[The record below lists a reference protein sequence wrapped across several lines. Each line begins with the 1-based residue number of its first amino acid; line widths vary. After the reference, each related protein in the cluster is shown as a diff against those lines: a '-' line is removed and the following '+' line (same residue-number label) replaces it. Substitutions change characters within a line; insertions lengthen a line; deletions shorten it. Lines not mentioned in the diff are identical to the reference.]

1 MRKKRITVLGS
12 CMAIILLNSIYFYQL
27 PQKIGLGNGTSF
39 ILIQVLLCAIIYFA
53 LGRETDSHH
62 TEAIADKLA
71 HFDYSAV
78 IDSSKKRTKTDHS
91 LSQLMEVLRK
101 LIADIYGVTRT
112 VESNGF
118 ALNQDIQII
127 EDSSRDIVR
136 AVDEVAQG
144 NSHVADLIEEITINT
159 TEAGHFIQDINQDVN
174 EIKRKADNTVVLIE
188 KGKAAMDFQKQTV
201 ENNVKNFQTISAV
214 VHNLEKAA
222 GEINSIVNTISGI
235 SDQTNLLALN
245 AAIEAARAGEA
256 GKGFAVVAE
265 EIRKLA
271 NNTGDSTKQVKSLI
285 DRVKQGVEGIVHEV
299 SVADNAVSEQA
310 QAIKDTDEAFTTIS
324 NAVVTIDHQIA
335 QILEKTKRL
344 SAASEG
350 IGKAIEN
357 IAAVSEET
365 AAGAQEVT
373 AVTENQA
380 ATIAVMNERILDY
393 TKKIGV
399 IGQELDRFRFIKIA
413 QTEYDEHMIQVEI
426 FKQIVKKKLGL
437 ALEGIKV
444 PSAELFRSVAE
455 GKVDATVAPWM
466 PAEEA
471 SFRKYAKNL
480 EDMGA
485 NLYGC
490 KSGLVVPDYVPID
503 QIEDLKHHAANFENK
518 IYSVQR
524 TTAIGSLM
532 PQVVGSYGLSFMI
545 EYGDEKSVLDALE
558 KRIEKKEWVMI
569 TGWQPHWMFGTYK
582 LKFLKDSKQILPEDQ
597 YCITLGRKGLQQDN
611 PEFYRILKEFSLDIN
626 GINYALNNIH
636 RGATVEDAAKEYI
649 EKYTK

>member
-1 MRKKRITVLGS
+1 MRKKGITVLGS

-39 ILIQVLLCAIIYFA
+39 ILVQVLLCAIIYFVFE
-53 LGRETDSHH
+53 RETDSHY
-62 TEAIADKLA
+62 TEAIADKLVQ
-71 HFDYSAV
+71 FDYSAA

-91 LSQLMEVLRK
+91 LSQLMEALRK

-127 EDSSRDIVR
+127 EDASKDIVK

-144 NSHVADLIEEITINT
+144 NSHVANLIEEITINT

-174 EIKRKADNTVVLIE
+174 EIKGKTDNTVVLIE
-188 KGKAAMDFQKQTV
+188 KGKAAMDFQRQTV
-201 ENNVKNFQTISAV
+201 ENNVKNFQAISAV
-214 VHNLEKAA
+214 VHHLEEAA

-285 DRVKQGVEGIVHEV
+285 DRVKQGVEGIVHQV
-299 SVADNAVSEQA
+299 SMADNAVREQA
-310 QAIKDTDEAFTTIS
+310 QAINDTDEAFNTIS
-324 NAVVTIDHQIA
+324 SAVVTIDHQIA

-344 SAASEG
+344 SIVSEG
-350 IGKAIEN
+350 INKAIEN

-380 ATIAVMNERILDY
+380 ATIAVMNERILHY

-399 IGQELDRFRFIKIA
+399 IGRELDRFRFIKIA

-444 PSAELFRSVAE
+444 PSGELFRSVAE

-471 SFRKYAKNL
+471 SFRTYANNL

-485 NLYGC
+485 NLHGC

-524 TTAIGSLM
+524 TSAIGSLM
-532 PQVVGSYGLSFMI
+532 PQVVSSYGLSFMI
-545 EYGDEKSVLDALE
+545 DYGDEKSVLDVLE
-558 KRIEKKEWVMI
+558 RRIKKKEWVVI

-597 YCITLGRKGLQQDN
+597 YCITLARKGLQQDN
-611 PEFYRILKEFSLDIN
+611 PAFYRILKEFSLDIN

-636 RGATVEDAAKEYI
+636 QGATVEEAAKEYI
-649 EKYTK
+649 EKYVQ